1 MSYGNTFVPKFR
13 KNNFPLSNWNANK
26 TANSFEVLDKKPNT
40 YKINGLSRIKTKE
53 VLLSFIKGTK
63 KVCINASYVLFD
75 SFLIY
80 RYYQQNKKIFDAT

>member
-1 MSYGNTFVPKFR
+1 MEIHLFR
-13 KNNFPLSNWNANK
+13 KNNFPLSNGNANK

-63 KVCINASYVLFD
+63 KYVSMQAMFCLTAF
-75 SFLIY
+75 
-80 RYYQQNKKIFDAT
+80 